1 MNDYKTLY
9 KKILAEY
16 QAFSKCARLHVA
28 ALLVENGRILCCG
41 YNGTPAGQCN
51 CNELFTSMT
60 VNNVRKFYLKHKFG
74 DMIYDKW
81 NEVNEDE
88 WRNKHHEYSLENEL
102 HAEQNLLG
110 QCIQKRIDTS
120 NASIVIS
127 HEPCE
132 SCARLIFAAGIKH
145 VMYVNKYDR
154 GSKGVSFLERN
165 GVKVE
170 QI

>member
-16 QAFSKCARLHVA
+16 QDFSKCARLHVA

-51 CNELFTSMT
+51 CNKLFHTME
-60 VNNVRKFYLKHKFG
+60 VNGIRKFYLRKIETENWEDVSEH
-74 DMIYDKW
+74 DWYD
-81 NEVNEDE
+81 
-88 WRNKHHEYSLENEL
+88 KHHEYSLENEL

-110 QCIQKRIDTS
+110 QCIQKRIDTT
-120 NASIVIS
+120 NTSIVIS

-132 SCARLIFAAGIKH
+132 SCARLIFASGIKH

-154 GSKGVSFLERN
+154 GSKGVDFLKRN

>member
-9 KKILAEY
+9 KKILSEY
-16 QAFSKCARLHVA
+16 QSFSKCARLHVA

-41 YNGTPAGQCN
+41 YNGTPAGKCN
-51 CNELFTSMT
+51 CNELFKSSLAHTGIRSYWLR
-60 VNNVRKFYLKHKFG
+60 NSNK
-74 DMIYDKW
+74 DKW
-81 NEVNEDE
+81 IETYESD
-88 WRNKHHEYSLENEL
+88 WRTTHHEFSLVEEI

-110 QCIQKRIDTS
+110 QIIQKRIDIT
-120 NASIVIS
+120 NAAIVIS

-132 SCARLIFAAGIKH
+132 ACSRLIFAAGIKH

-154 GSKGVSFLERN
+154 GSKGTEFLERN